1 MIFTQRAVGT
11 FSNYEV
17 TDIALRDL
25 HKNHFPMEQI
35 SLIGNEINNEVEVTG
50 VNTSEDLINVGQLR
64 TDKNKAAKKAT
75 DGAIAG
81 ITVGGFTGL
90 LIGLGAIA
98 IPGLGPIMLAGAAAT
113 ALATTISG
121 GVIGGAIGS
130 LAGGLVG
137 LGIPADRAEVY
148 SDLVAKGNYLLM
160 VEGCESDITLAE
172 NILTNHKIKNW
183 FVYEIPQEVEPRVKP
198 IQVEHLRA

>member
-11 FSNYEV
+11 FSNYEM

-25 HKNHFPMEQI
+25 HKNNFPMEQI

-50 VNTSEDLINVGQLR
+50 VNTSEDIVNVGHLR
-64 TDKNKAAKKAT
+64 TDKNKAVETAT
-75 DGAIAG
+75 DGAMAG
-81 ITVGGFTGL
+81 MTVGGFTGL

-130 LAGGLVG
+130 LGGGLVG
-137 LGIPADRAEVY
+137 LGIPADRAKVY
-148 SDLVAKGNYLLM
+148 SDLISKGNYLLM
-160 VEGCESDITLAE
+160 VEGSPSDITLAE
-172 NILTNHKIKNW
+172 NILNNHKINNW
-183 FVYEIPQEVEPRVKP
+183 FVYEIPQELEPIAKP
-198 IQVEHLRA
+198 IYVEHLRA